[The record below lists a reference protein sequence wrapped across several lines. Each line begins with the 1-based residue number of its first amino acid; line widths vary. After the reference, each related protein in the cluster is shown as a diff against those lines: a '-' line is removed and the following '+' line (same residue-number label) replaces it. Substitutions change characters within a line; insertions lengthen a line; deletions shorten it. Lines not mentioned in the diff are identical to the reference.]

1 MGHVALGHHSRADH
15 VQRVVDAQHDARVAI
30 AGAARHQRVVA
41 LRDHRRQQQRIGI
54 AGVGVAAG
62 ERAAVG
68 GVGLVIFHHHIVRH
82 QVNGVALHQKRPRII
97 EVLFR
102 LAGADLRGF
111 DQRCRFP
118 QRALVIGGQKRFAKA
133 WPQRVAE
140 EVEVANAFRIG
151 QRLTARGL
159 HGVAIDGGHRRQIL
173 LHDGLRQGAERR
185 QQRNARLLVG
195 PGLEVIAAGL
205 QPGGIGLSLVLFGV
219 RQPIAGQRGGIPLQS
234 VA

>member
-1 MGHVALGHHSRADH
+1 MLPLSP
-15 VQRVVDAQHDARVAI
+15 AR
-30 AGAARHQRVVA
+30 
-41 LRDHRRQQQRIGI
+41 
-54 AGVGVAAG
+54 
-62 ERAAVG
+62 
-68 GVGLVIFHHHIVRH
+68 
-82 QVNGVALHQKRPRII
+82 P
-97 EVLFR
+97 
-102 LAGADLRGF
+102 
-111 DQRCRFP
+111 
-118 QRALVIGGQKRFAKA
+118 VIGGQKRFAKA

-205 QPGGIGLSLVLFGV
+205 QPAVS
-219 RQPIAGQRGGIPLQS
+219 A
-234 VA
+234 